1 MVCLWKEEQF
11 LCDWNIG
18 ERGRGVNVVKNSI
31 SRVGEL
37 RFILSLL
44 RKFSEF
50 NGALETGK
58 GAKSSFLL

>member
-44 RKFSEF
+44 RKFLRE
-50 NGALETGK
+50 EM
-58 GAKSSFLL
+58 SFLLLYQSPGLH

>member
-11 LCDWNIG
+11 LCDWDFG
-18 ERGRGVNVVKNSI
+18 ERCRGVKVVKNSR

-44 RKFSEF
+44 RKFSEL

-58 GAKSSFLL
+58 EAKSSFLL